1 MASPGRLMQKQCA
14 ATLSRK
20 GSLASKYFNHG
31 HVRHKSTKAVAAEG
45 TAEEGEE
52 TTSAVGGRARFSP
65 EVLFGKNKIGW
76 IGLPEELLASIDT
89 ELADSKPRQL
99 KRDVERIH
107 SSLRSTGSA
116 AKLIKYA
123 TSDGRTRVPLIEP
136 HTIQYGPLETKAYVA
151 SRTVPA
157 YAAAINV
164 MTQVATRCPDF
175 APTSCM
181 DFATGPGTALW
192 AANRV
197 WDSITEN
204 VGIDLSEAM
213 LAAAMRIAET
223 NDAEATAKIRNL
235 STRRYLSSS
244 EAAPK
249 SDLVIANFALGDL
262 ASDAIRKTTIE
273 SLWNQTGDVLVLI
286 ERGTPEGFKRI
297 ATARAMILAKENK
310 SSAEAA
316 AVATPSPSTSTNA
329 ELQEKH
335 PPLAELPVAENVHV
349 VVPCPHSQTCPML
362 AQSSWCHFSQRIQRS
377 RHMMMTAPNHVSNNH
392 QDIKFSYV
400 VLRRGPKPTA
410 TAQPTQPNFVTESF
424 NWPRIIA
431 PPMKRDKHVVMDMCA
446 SSGRLERINVSKGK
460 SGKAI
465 YHEAR
470 KSAWGDIWPHKPV
483 GTVVV
488 KEPEKSDDER

>member
-1 MASPGRLMQKQCA
+1 M
-14 ATLSRK
+14 
-20 GSLASKYFNHG
+20 ASKYFNHG

-45 TAEEGEE
+45 TAEEGKE

-76 IGLPEELLASIDT
+76 IGLPEELLASIDS
-89 ELADSKPRQL
+89 ELAGTTIKPRQL

-213 LAAAMRIAET
+213 LAAGVRIAET
-223 NDAEATAKIRNL
+223 NNAEATAKIRNL

-244 EAAPK
+244 EAAPE

-310 SSAEAA
+310 
-316 AVATPSPSTSTNA
+316 
-329 ELQEKH
+329 K
-335 PPLAELPVAENVHV
+335 LPVAENVHV

-377 RHMMMTAPNHVSNNH
+377 RHMMMTAPNHVLNNH

-410 TAQPTQPNFVTESF
+410 TAQPQQPNFVTESF

-465 YHEAR
+465 YYEAR

-488 KEPEKSDDER
+488 KEPKKSDDER